1 MFRFISFFISL
12 AFLGV
17 IIAIGMVLWV
27 FWTYGRDL
35 PDYQQL
41 ADYEPPVATRIHAGD
56 GALLAEYA
64 NEKRLFVP
72 VQAMPPKLVEAFVSA
87 EDKGFYQHFGVDLRA
102 LMRAAVTNIM
112 NYGSGRRPIGAS
124 TITQQVTKNFLLS
137 NELSIDR
144 KIKEAI
150 LSLRME
156 RAFSKNQILEL
167 YLNEIYLGMGSYGV
181 AAAALNYFDK
191 PLDQL
196 ALAEMAYL
204 AALPK
209 APNNYHPE
217 RNSRAAIARRNWVLD
232 EMWQNGYIT
241 ADQAETAKAEP
252 LELQRQSGFDSAN
265 APYFTEEVRR

>member
-1 MFRFISFFISL
+1 MFRFIYFFISL

-17 IIAIGMVLWV
+17 IIAAGLVLWV

-112 NYGSGRRPIGAS
+112 IMVR
-124 TITQQVTKNFLLS
+124 
-137 NELSIDR
+137 
-144 KIKEAI
+144 
-150 LSLRME
+150 
-156 RAFSKNQILEL
+156 
-167 YLNEIYLGMGSYGV
+167 
-181 AAAALNYFDK
+181 AAAR
-191 PLDQL
+191 L
-196 ALAEMAYL
+196 APRR
-204 AALPK
+204 LPSK
-209 APNNYHPE
+209 
-217 RNSRAAIARRNWVLD
+217 
-232 EMWQNGYIT
+232 
-241 ADQAETAKAEP
+241 
-252 LELQRQSGFDSAN
+252 
-265 APYFTEEVRR
+265 

>member
-1 MFRFISFFISL
+1 MFRFISFFVSL
-12 AFLGV
+12 VFLAV
-17 IIAIGMVLWV
+17 VMAAAMVLWV

-41 ADYEPPVATRIHAGD
+41 ANYDPPVVTRIHAGD

-72 VQAMPPKLVEAFVSA
+72 VRAMPPRLVEAFVSA

-102 LMRAAVTNIM
+102 LARAAVTNLI
-112 NYGSGRRPIGAS
+112 NYGTCRRPIGAS
-124 TITQQVTKNFLLS
+124 TITQQVTKNFLLT
-137 NELSIDR
+137 NELSIER

-196 ALAEMAYL
+196 ALAE
-204 AALPK
+204 
-209 APNNYHPE
+209 
-217 RNSRAAIARRNWVLD
+217 IA
-232 EMWQNGYIT
+232 
-241 ADQAETAKAEP
+241 
-252 LELQRQSGFDSAN
+252 
-265 APYFTEEVRR
+265 